1 MGMDSESKRRLPQS
15 EVAEH
20 WVWEL
25 LLPGLFSLVLIACL
39 VQLACYAL
47 QAQAQPVS
55 TFQYAISA
63 FAL

>member
-1 MGMDSESKRRLPQS
+1 MNSGSKRRLPQP

-25 LLPGLFSLVLIACL
+25 LIPGLFSLVLITCL

-47 QAQAQPVS
+47 HAQAEPVS